1 MLVFNFN
8 PRTRAGCDNDDTHQ
22 GVGRIN
28 FNPRT
33 RAGCDVLVW
42 VTVSNKRLFQSTHPC
57 RVRLMQRPYKWS
69 YYRFQSTH
77 PCRVRHCYP
86 FGRYSGAEISIHAP
100 VQGATFEHSFF
111 QLSSIISIHAPVQGA
126 TKLTCRLPYEYDFN
140 PRTRAGCDNPPL
152 VHSRQ
157 ALAFQ
162 STHPCR
168 VRRDTRTVNH
178 SGRKFQSTHPCRVRQ
193 PTFTGVTLSDTF
205 QSTHPCRVR
214 QIVIQG
220 TNYTG

>member
-1 MLVFNFN
+1 MQGATSNTDCYCQAQRNFNPRTRAGCDNSKIATGMLVFNFN

-86 FGRYSGAEISIHAP
+86 FGSYSGAEISIHAP

-140 PRTRAGCDNPPL
+140 PRTRAGCD
-152 VHSRQ
+152 
-157 ALAFQ
+157 
-162 STHPCR
+162 STTYYP
-168 VRRDTRTVNH
+168 VD
-178 SGRKFQSTHPCRVRQ
+178 
-193 PTFTGVTLSDTF
+193 
-205 QSTHPCRVR
+205 
-214 QIVIQG
+214 
-220 TNYTG
+220 